1 MYCSA
6 ILAKERQETMDAE
19 SPQQHCLLCSELCQA
34 ARGAG
39 PHSSQISF
47 LDKNLD
53 VLELVKLTQEAL
65 SQDKVVV
72 VRGYVNTVHMG
83 FSSTLRI

>member
-19 SPQQHCLLCSELCQA
+19 SPRQHCLLCSGLGQA

-47 LDKNLD
+47 LNKNLD

-72 VRGYVNTVHMG
+72 VRGYVNTHG
-83 FSSTLRI
+83 F